1 MEQAAVISQ
10 RLDSEAF
17 RSRQDSL
24 STPPPSESAFSDD
37 LPLHQRPTWA
47 YEPGAGAELCADVW
61 RRLRS
66 KKGAAAKP
74 DADADADADGATFL
88 TAQPGD
94 EAMNCEDAEAG
105 EAATDE
111 ALVGDEATD
120 AAKAVLLQAAEA
132 AEAT

>member
-88 TAQPGD
+88 TAQRGD
-94 EAMNCEDAEAG
+94 EGGGGRGGCRDRRCGHGRG
-105 EAATDE
+105 ERCSRGA
-111 ALVGDEATD
+111 
-120 AAKAVLLQAAEA
+120 
-132 AEAT
+132 